1 MSVAAAATEGEVED
15 VVGRNVAAE
24 EKPERR
30 RERRT
35 RRQRVLRVRCPGGDG
50 RQDFAETGRRG
61 GESDQPEAGC
71 GCVQDG
77 PTGFYTGN

>member
-15 VVGRNVAAE
+15 VIGRNVAAK

-30 RERRT
+30 RDRRT
-35 RRQRVLRVRCPGGDG
+35 RRKRVRVRSSGGDG

-61 GESDQPEAGC
+61 GESDQPEAGR

-77 PTGFYTGN
+77 PTGFYTRN